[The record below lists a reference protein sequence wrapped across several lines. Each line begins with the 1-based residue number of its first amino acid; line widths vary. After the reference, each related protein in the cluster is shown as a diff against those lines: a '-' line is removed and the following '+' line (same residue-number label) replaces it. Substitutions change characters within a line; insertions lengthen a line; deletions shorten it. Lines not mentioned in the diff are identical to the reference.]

1 MYSLILL
8 LLFLVVMVCV
18 GVWGMRKT
26 STLNDFFLGG
36 RNCGPWM
43 SAFAYG
49 TTYFSAVVFIGFA
62 GKQGWGFGLSSVLI
76 GVGNAILGAMLAWLL
91 FARRTRRMTQNLN
104 TMTMPE
110 FLEKRYDSEHIKM
123 VAAVL
128 IFVFLLPYS
137 ASVFKGLGHLFEST
151 FHISFDFA
159 LIILVGITGIYLV
172 LGGYFAVT
180 VTDFIQ
186 GFIML
191 GGTIAMTVVIIFR
204 AGGILQ
210 AMEPETT
217 IGLKEILTAAH
228 EGFLSHVPSENRPSF
243 LTVASLIFMTS
254 FGTWGMPQMVQKFY
268 AVKDESVIKKA
279 AVITTI
285 FALVIGV
292 SAYLTG
298 SLSHIFFNNETVPR
312 LPNGNINFD
321 LIMPTLITTY
331 LPEMLLAI
339 IMLLILSAS
348 MSTLASMILV
358 SSSAIT
364 IDLYKGYLKKDVSE
378 KQSVLLMR
386 ILSAV
391 FILASYLISK
401 LQIGFIVTLMSLS
414 WGVLSGAFMAP
425 YILGIFSKKITKAGA
440 YAGLYVGAGSAII
453 LTLTMGSANAPLAAS
468 IAMILPF
475 IVVPLV
481 SSFTPKVDK
490 EIVDKAFG
498 D

>member
-8 LLFLVVMVCV
+8 LAFLFIMVVV

-36 RNCGPWM
+36 RSCGPWM

-62 GKQGWGFGLSSVLI
+62 GKQGWGFGFNALWI
-76 GVGNAILGAMLAWLL
+76 GVGNAILGATLAWLL
-91 FARRTRRMTQNLN
+91 LAARTRRMTQNLD

-110 FLEKRYDSEHIKM
+110 FLEARYDSDHIKM
-123 VAAVL
+123 IAAVL

-137 ASVFKGLGHLFEST
+137 ASVFKGLGHLFQET
-151 FHISFDFA
+151 FKISFDFS
-159 LIILVGITGIYLV
+159 LIILVGITGLYLV
-172 LGGYFAVT
+172 LGGYSAVT

-191 GGTIAMTVVIIFR
+191 AGTIAMVIVMTMK
-204 AGGILQ
+204 AG
-210 AMEPETT
+210 
-217 IGLKEILTAAH
+217 GLKEAITTVSTNYDIHVPAAQQPSILTI
-228 EGFLSHVPSENRPSF
+228 
-243 LTVASLIFMTS
+243 ASLVFMTS

-279 AVITTI
+279 CLITTI

-292 SAYLTG
+292 AAYFTG
-298 SLSHIFFNNETVPR
+298 VLSHVF
-312 LPNGNINFD
+312 FD
-321 LIMPTLITTY
+321 LESVPKLASGGIDFDMIMPTLMTTY
-331 LPEMLLAI
+331 LPEALLAI
-339 IMLLILSAS
+339 IMILVLSAS

-364 IDLYKGYLKKDVSE
+364 VDLYKGYLKKDVSE
-378 KQSVLLMR
+378 KTSVGMMR
-386 ILSAV
+386 VLSAI
-391 FILASYLISK
+391 FILVSYAISR

-425 YILGIFSKKITKAGA
+425 YILGIYSRKITKAGA
-440 YAGLYVGAGSAII
+440 YAGLFAGSGSAII
-453 LTLTMGSANAPLAAS
+453 LTMTMGAANSPLASS
-468 IAMILPF
+468 IAMVIPF
-475 IVVPLV
+475 IVTPIV
-481 SSFTPKVDK
+481 SAFTKKPD
-490 EIVDKAFG
+490 EALLDKAFANIG
-498 D
+498 KKKA